1 MLLVVLGTTM
11 LFPLL
16 VDLAVGS
23 SDWQVFALS
32 SGLTLLI
39 GGSMALASYQRAI
52 PIERRTGYL
61 LTVSAWCVV
70 AAFGSLPLVF
80 SPLNLSLTD
89 AAFETLS
96 GLTTTGSTVL
106 VGLDAMAPGLLLWRS
121 LLQWIGGAGI
131 VVTAIVLLPFL
142 GIGGMQLFHMES
154 SDVSGKPTY
163 SAYQMASLTIGVY
176 FALSVACA
184 VAYAAAGM
192 SAFDAINHAMTTI
205 ATGGYSTHDASIG
218 FYGSVAIEM
227 VGIVFMLS
235 GAFPLIWYGILL
247 THSRGTL
254 NQERQIPILLA
265 IFAIAVALVALW
277 NVLTNDMAP
286 GTALRVS
293 AFNVASILTDTGY
306 ATADYSTWGSFAVG
320 MFFML
325 LFIGGCAG
333 STSGAI
339 KIFRWQLLFA
349 GLDKQL
355 RVMLSPNRVTSVR
368 FGGRNGL

>member
-1 MLLVVLGTTM
+1 
-11 LFPLL
+11 
-16 VDLAVGS
+16 
-23 SDWQVFALS
+23 
-32 SGLTLLI
+32 
-39 GGSMALASYQRAI
+39 
-52 PIERRTGYL
+52 
-61 LTVSAWCVV
+61 
-70 AAFGSLPLVF
+70 
-80 SPLNLSLTD
+80 
-89 AAFETLS
+89 
-96 GLTTTGSTVL
+96 
-106 VGLDAMAPGLLLWRS
+106 
-121 LLQWIGGAGI
+121 
-131 VVTAIVLLPFL
+131 
-142 GIGGMQLFHMES
+142 
-154 SDVSGKPTY
+154 
-163 SAYQMASLTIGVY
+163 
-176 FALSVACA
+176 
-184 VAYAAAGM
+184 
-192 SAFDAINHAMTTI
+192 
-205 ATGGYSTHDASIG
+205 
-218 FYGSVAIEM
+218 M